1 MALRHDARVRRVR
14 ILAKATLSP
23 AGLVTGAALAGM
35 GVAAGIAAPWVVAA
49 AVGAWATSVVLHLR
63 DPKLV
68 GALVAPDFGK
78 DIGQLDGEYRRSM
91 IAGLDARTRFEQAIG
106 QLDEDDDEALG
117 SDDFGGMRVRIINA
131 LDRLY
136 DSLLWA
142 QRAGGFLASVDPDG
156 LQRRLL
162 DLPKSSPITGELEA
176 QLDEAK
182 EVARKRGEILARC
195 AATVTGIETLA
206 IKVGSLAL
214 DVSAPGR
221 QEHLD
226 DVGAMR
232 TELDGYLAGL
242 EEIQAA
248 LETLPPQTTG

>member
-1 MALRHDARVRRVR
+1 MALRHDPRVRRGR

-23 AGLVTGAALAGM
+23 AGLVTGGALAAVGL
-35 GVAAGIAAPWVVAA
+35 AAGIGAPWVIAA
-49 AVGAWATSVVLHLR
+49 AAGAWLTSVVLHLR

-68 GALVAPDFGK
+68 GALVAPDFQK
-78 DIGQLDGEYRRSM
+78 DLGQLSGDYRRSM
-91 IAGLDARTRFEQAIG
+91 VAGLDARARFEDAVR
-106 QLDEDDDEALG
+106 QLDEDDDESLG

-142 QRAGGFLASVDPDG
+142 QRAGGFLASVDPNH

-162 DLPKSSPITGELEA
+162 DLPRDSPIARELQA

-182 EVARKRGEILARC
+182 EVG
-195 AATVTGIETLA
+195 VETLA

-214 DVSAPGR
+214 DVSAPG
-221 QEHLD
+221 HHDHID
-226 DVGAMR
+226 DIGVMR
-232 TELDGYLAGL
+232 RELDGYLQGL
-242 EEIQAA
+242 EEIQEA
-248 LETLPPQTTG
+248 LDILPPQTH

>member
-1 MALRHDARVRRVR
+1 MALRHDPRVRRGR

-23 AGLVTGAALAGM
+23 AGLVTGGALAGL
-35 GVAAGIAAPWVVAA
+35 GLAAGIGLPWVIAA
-49 AVGAWATSVVLHLR
+49 AAGAWFTSVVLHLR

-78 DIGQLDGEYRRSM
+78 DLGQLDGEYRRSM
-91 IAGLDARTRFEQAIG
+91 VAGLDARARFEDAVR
-106 QLDEDDDEALG
+106 QLDEDDDESLG

-142 QRAGGFLASVDPDG
+142 QRAGGFLATVDPDR

-162 DLPKSSPITGELEA
+162 DLPKGSPIGKELEA
-176 QLDEAK
+176 QLSEAK
-182 EVARKRGEILARC
+182 DVERKRRDILHRAS
-195 AATVTGIETLA
+195 ATITGVETLA

-221 QEHLD
+221 HDHID
-226 DVGAMR
+226 DIGAMR
-232 TELDGYLAGL
+232 RELDGYLQGL
-242 EEIQAA
+242 EEIEEA
-248 LETLPPQTTG
+248 LNILPPQQA